1 MTAVVIV
8 VVQPARERGRACL
21 LRAEPVEPEV
31 VLTERFAAL
40 ASHYLFEPCT
50 CMQSGRKGP
59 ARRLRRR
66 RTLRT
71 DSGAL
76 PASCP
81 SLRWPE
87 PGPP

>member
-1 MTAVVIV
+1 MAGDDQLVEVD
-8 VVQPARERGRACL
+8 RL

-59 ARRLRRR
+59 ARKAATTANIADGLR
-66 RTLRT
+66 
-71 DSGAL
+71 S
-76 PASCP
+76 
-81 SLRWPE
+81 
-87 PGPP
+87 PPRKLS